1 MIEQVSHV
9 SDLSY
14 QAFTVVVIKNKY
26 LMGLQVSVM
35 HITIEIIIVGS
46 CAPIKLNK
54 KTLLPFLF
62 LSQLMSLL
70 G

>member
-1 MIEQVSHV
+1 
-9 SDLSY
+9 
-14 QAFTVVVIKNKY
+14 
-26 LMGLQVSVM
+26 M